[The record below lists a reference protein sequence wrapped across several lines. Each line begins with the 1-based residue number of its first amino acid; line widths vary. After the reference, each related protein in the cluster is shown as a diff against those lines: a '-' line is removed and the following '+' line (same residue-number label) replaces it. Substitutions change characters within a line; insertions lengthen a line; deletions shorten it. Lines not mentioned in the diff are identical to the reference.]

1 MCIEVLHPLLRQE
14 NIAEPWP
21 DGTNAKH
28 GQIHFA
34 LEALDANYEYKVLC
48 LMPATRDG
56 DIDLIAPLSG
66 VEYEGLLKE

>member
-1 MCIEVLHPLLRQE
+1 MRILFKR
-14 NIAEPWP
+14 
-21 DGTNAKH
+21 

-34 LEALDANYEYKVLC
+34 LEALDANHECKVLC

-56 DIDLIAPLSG
+56 DIDLIAALSG